1 MTHLALYIAELMPKA
16 NSSYASQVDALY
28 WYLNIVTAFFTILI
42 ATLVVFFCIKYRRR
56 SEDERPEEIHG
67 NNFLEI
73 FWSVVPFLFMLVM
86 FVWGTTLHYKA
97 THPPEDAME
106 ILVTGKQWMWKVQHP
121 NGKREINDLHVP
133 QGRPIQLTITSE
145 DVIHSYYI
153 PVQRLKRD
161 AVPGRYTTYW
171 FEAKDQGQ
179 YHIFCAEYCGAE
191 HSMMKGT
198 MHVMSQSDYDAWL
211 ETGYNAPTMDIPLEA
226 DIIQAASA
234 APAPA
239 TSSILEMGDE
249 VPDGFDLTNK
259 KLIAKGKELFN
270 SATAFGGTICGQ
282 CHRPGTMA
290 ASIPTNMAPDF
301 QNWWGGVSTL
311 TDGTKVRRDYA
322 YFLESIR
329 MPMAKI
335 AKFDGVGAM
344 AVIKQP
350 TEDQVVALA
359 AYVHSLNAE

>member
-1 MTHLALYIAELMPKA
+1 MTHLALHLAELMPKA

-42 ATLVVFFCIKYRRR
+42 AVLVVFFCVKYRRR

-86 FVWGTTLHYKA
+86 FVWGTMLHYKA

-171 FEAKDQGQ
+171 FEAKDRGQ

-198 MHVMSQSDYDAWL
+198 MHVLSQSEYDAWL
-211 ETGYNAPTMDIPLEA
+211 ETGWNAPTMSIPLDAKLIETKDGEA
-226 DIIQAASA
+226 PPKPPEKPVEDMGMEP
-234 APAPA
+234 PADVDL
-239 TSSILEMGDE
+239 SDE
-249 VPDGFDLTNK
+249 A
-259 KLIAKGKELFN
+259 LIAKGKEIFDSPLIGN
-270 SATAFGGTICGQ
+270 CAT
-282 CHRPGTMA
+282 CHKPGAIAMQLPLETC
-290 ASIPTNMAPDF
+290 PDLRD
-301 QNWWGGVSTL
+301 WWGGVSTMK
-311 TDGTKVRRDYA
+311 DGSRVKRGYEYVY
-322 YFLESIR
+322 ESIKNPAAKLADGYPGV
-329 MPMAKI
+329 MALAKPMSHE
-335 AKFDGVGAM
+335 
-344 AVIKQP
+344 Q
-350 TEDQVVALA
+350 TVALT
-359 AYVHSLNAE
+359 AYIKSLGEAK